1 MFYKIREYLI
11 LQKYLVKDSVFV
23 GIAIGI
29 DVGVGFGV
37 LILQNKKRAQLC
49 PFFILFF
56 VYFIRNIDLDSLL

>member
-37 LILQNKKRAQLC
+37 LILQNKKGAQLC
-49 PFFILFF
+49 PFF
-56 VYFIRNIDLDSLL
+56 YFIFCLFY